1 MPSKRK
7 TVEAAAE
14 ANAHSDA
21 PAGNTPANSDPRFA
35 SASNLNDNST
45 PDLGPDTTSPVEPV
59 RSKRQRVSRACDQC
73 RAAREKCDGIQ
84 PACFPCVSQGR
95 SCTYQANPKKRG
107 VQTGYIR
114 TLELALAWM
123 FENVATGEDA
133 LHNLLVHESGRGGAL
148 LVGKDSP
155 AAERLHA
162 KWGRSRVNKTITRL
176 LSGQTAQDPSDDGP
190 SPSQGLSVEKAGQS
204 IPDPSHAPESSFS
217 APATVQTHTRSGPF
231 LPLISANDSETSFQ
245 PDGGTQPPSTG
256 IGKLPPNHWRLL
268 DIYFSYTHSWLPILE
283 KKDMY
288 QALYQYS
295 EQGLLLPSANVESGV
310 HAELWSALALA
321 SFQAAATAAAWVS
334 GSPAPAVYG
343 GVSDISPSPTDLYD
357 TARKLIPSENG
368 PFQVQHCRALL
379 LLCLVHLGRDDWESA
394 WLLVGFAVR
403 VLLIVRT
410 QSLPDN
416 DQLRPRMRALQVAC
430 FILDTIVSIQ
440 RNVPAH
446 LKPEDVADLPL
457 PEDGQD
463 QWEPWTP
470 CEGLGGEHTM
480 LQMLRNPAYPLSTFN
495 HLYRVTKLV
504 ALELLPRMQMSS
516 QHSSLEFRSRLQQ
529 VISHN
534 SPFGVFILSQDTAS
548 AFVPTAYLTRAFYL
562 WAAAFSEPV
571 NDHFSRL
578 LIETLDQYQKR
589 FGTYAVP
596 PLVLTLLA
604 SLIAAKEQSHCADQ
618 HRRQLKEVL
627 PAYCLIWSRVGRKSD
642 NNFQPIRR
650 YEPPS
655 TAIPNANA
663 NLEQPLATSISQANG
678 RYIGLPNSTPY
689 NDNTVPDTVVQ
700 TDGPRHYGS
709 INARGILN
717 AYPPP
722 TTHLVEAAMALTHG
736 GAPPRPPLPPQPPQT
751 AAAYVDTTMND
762 PPNSH
767 NIVPMAHFGYST
779 VDYDAMVDDL
789 ASIEYTDAVDVDP
802 QFMTNLGFV
811 PGCNFSDINAYE
823 K

>member
-7 TVEAAAE
+7 TLDAAAD
-14 ANAHSDA
+14 AHARHTSANSNAHS
-21 PAGNTPANSDPRFA
+21 A
-35 SASNLNDNST
+35 SAPTLNNNNNI
-45 PDLGPDTTSPVEPV
+45 PDLGPTTSLVEPA

-95 SCTYQANPKKRG
+95 SCTYQASPKKRG

-123 FENVATGEDA
+123 FENVARSEDA
-133 LHNLLVHESGRGGAL
+133 LHNLLVHESGQGSAL

-162 KWGRSRVNKTITRL
+162 RWARSRVNKSITRL
-176 LSGQTAQDPSDDGP
+176 LSGQAAQDPPDDGQ
-190 SPSQGLSVEKAGQS
+190 SPSEGMNVEDAGAKTTEL
-204 IPDPSHAPESSFS
+204 PHAPPLSFS
-217 APATVQTHTRSGPF
+217 TPSTVETRTLPGPVQ
-231 LPLISANDSETSFQ
+231 PHISANALENNLL
-245 PDGGTQPPSTG
+245 PDDRAHLPSTG

-295 EQGLLLPSANVESGV
+295 EQGSLLPSANVESGV
-310 HAELWSALALA
+310 HSELWSALALA
-321 SFQAAATAAAWVS
+321 SFQAAAAASSNSTGPTSAAHGS
-334 GSPAPAVYG
+334 GNVNDPSPA
-343 GVSDISPSPTDLYD
+343 DIFDI
-357 TARKLIPSENG
+357 ARKLIPSESG

-379 LLCLVHLGRDDWESA
+379 LLCLVSLGRDDWESA

-403 VLLIVRT
+403 VLLLVRT
-410 QSLPDN
+410 QSPPD
-416 DQLRPRMRALQVAC
+416 DDRLPRMRTLFVAC
-430 FILDTIVSIQ
+430 FIVDTIVSMR

-446 LKPEDVADLPL
+446 LRPDDIADLPL

-495 HLYRVTKLV
+495 HLYGLTKLV
-504 ALELLPRMQMSS
+504 ALELLPRIQMSS
-516 QHSSLEFRSRLQQ
+516 QNASLEFRSRLQQ
-529 VISHN
+529 VIGHN
-534 SPFGVFILSQDTAS
+534 SPFSVFILSQDTAS
-548 AFVPTAYLTRAFYL
+548 AFVPTAYLTRTFYL

-571 NDHFSRL
+571 NEHYSHL
-578 LIETLDQYQKR
+578 LVETLDQYQKR
-589 FGTYAVP
+589 FGTYAIP
-596 PLVLTLLA
+596 PLIPSLLA
-604 SLIAAKEQSHCADQ
+604 SLLALKEQSHCSER
-618 HRRQLKEVL
+618 HRRQLEEVL
-627 PAYCLIWSRVGRKSD
+627 PAYSTIWSTVGRH
-642 NNFQPIRR
+642 NNTDLQPIRR
-650 YEPPS
+650 LELPP
-655 TAIPNANA
+655 TATANTVPHIM
-663 NLEQPLATSISQANG
+663 EQPSPTSINPAND
-678 RYIGLPNSTPY
+678 RFLGLPNPIPY
-689 NDNTVPDTVVQ
+689 NSNAVLDTVSE

-709 INARGILN
+709 INAHGILGT
-717 AYPPP
+717 YPPP
-722 TTHLVEAAMALTHG
+722 ATHLGEASVSLAHG
-736 GAPPRPPLPPQPPQT
+736 GAPPRPPPP
-751 AAAYVDTTMND
+751 YVDSTTSG
-762 PPNSH
+762 PHHHH
-767 NIVPMAHFGYST
+767 NLVPMANFGYST

-811 PGCNFSDINAYE
+811 PGCNFSDISTYE
-823 K
+823 Q

>member
-1 MPSKRK
+1 MPPKRK

-14 ANAHSDA
+14 AGA
-21 PAGNTPANSDPRFA
+21 PEANTPAQSNPRFVPA
-35 SASNLNDNST
+35 PNLNDNNIA
-45 PDLGPDTTSPVEPV
+45 DLGPNTTSLAEPA

-123 FENVATGEDA
+123 FENVASSEDA
-133 LHNLLVHESGRGGAL
+133 LHNLLVHESGQGGAL
-148 LVGKDSP
+148 LVGKDSL

-162 KWGRSRVNKTITRL
+162 TWGRSRVNKSITRL
-176 LSGQTAQDPSDDGP
+176 LSGQAAQDPSDDGP
-190 SPSQGLSVEKAGQS
+190 SPSQGLNVEDAGQKMA
-204 IPDPSHAPESSFS
+204 DLSHAPESSFL
-217 APATVQTHTRSGPF
+217 ATCTAQTRTLPGPF
-231 LPLISANDSETSFQ
+231 LPLISANSPETNLQS
-245 PDGGTQPPSTG
+245 DGRAHLPNAG

-295 EQGLLLPSANVESGV
+295 EQGLMLPSANVESGV

-321 SFQAAATAAAWVS
+321 SFQAAAAAAAVSTS
-334 GSPAPAVYG
+334 GSPTPAAYG
-343 GVSDISPSPTDLYD
+343 GGDAINPSPTDIFD
-357 TARKLIPSENG
+357 TARNLIPSESG

-394 WLLVGFAVR
+394 WVLVGFAVR
-403 VLLIVRT
+403 VLLVVRT
-410 QSLPDN
+410 QSLSDD
-416 DQLRPRMRALQVAC
+416 DQLRPRMHALLVAC
-430 FILDTIVSIQ
+430 FILDTIISL
-440 RNVPAH
+440 RHSVPAH
-446 LKPEDVADLPL
+446 LKPDDVADLPL

-463 QWEPWTP
+463 QWEPWAP

-495 HLYRVTKLV
+495 HLYGVTKLV
-504 ALELLPRMQMSS
+504 ALELLPRMRMSS
-516 QHSSLEFRSRLQQ
+516 QNASLEFRSRLQQ
-529 VISHN
+529 VVGHN
-534 SPFGVFILSQDTAS
+534 SPFSVFVLSRDTTS
-548 AFVPTAYLTRAFYL
+548 AFVPTAYLTRTFYL

-571 NDHFSRL
+571 NHHFSHL

-589 FGTYAVP
+589 FGTYAIP
-596 PLVLTLLA
+596 PLVPTLLA
-604 SLIAAKEQSHCADQ
+604 SLIASKEQSHCSER
-618 HRRQLKEVL
+618 HRRQLEEVL
-627 PAYCLIWSRVGRKSD
+627 PAYCLRWSRVGRQ
-642 NNFQPIRR
+642 NNDYQPMRQYQPR
-650 YEPPS
+650 SNSATSANANTMPYSMEQPPS
-655 TAIPNANA
+655 TSIPR
-663 NLEQPLATSISQANG
+663 ANG
-678 RYIGLPNSTPY
+678 RFIGLPNPTPY
-689 NDNTVPDTVVQ
+689 NGNTVLGTGAQ
-700 TDGPRHYGS
+700 TDGPRHYES
-709 INARGILN
+709 ANARGILN

-722 TTHLVEAAMALTHG
+722 AAHLVEAPVVLTHG
-736 GAPPRPPLPPQPPQT
+736 GAPPRPPPPPST
-751 AAAYVDTTMND
+751 ATYVDNATNG
-762 PPNSH
+762 PPHHH
-767 NIVPMAHFGYST
+767 NLESMAHFGYST

-811 PGCNFSDINAYE
+811 PGCNFSDINTYE
-823 K
+823 Q

>member
-1 MPSKRK
+1 MPPKRK
-7 TVEAAAE
+7 TVDAPRDISAHAE
-14 ANAHSDA
+14 AHAGHTSPNTNARSASA
-21 PAGNTPANSDPRFA
+21 PKPNNTNTPDP
-35 SASNLNDNST
+35 
-45 PDLGPDTTSPVEPV
+45 GPATTSLAEPA

-123 FENVATGEDA
+123 FENVARSEDA
-133 LHNLLVHESGRGGAL
+133 LHNLLIHESGQGGAL

-162 KWGRSRVNKTITRL
+162 RWSRSRVNKSITRL
-176 LSGQTAQDPSDDGP
+176 LSGQAAQSPSDDEQ
-190 SPSQGLSVEKAGQS
+190 SPSEAVNVEDVEANNTTELR
-204 IPDPSHAPESSFS
+204 HAPQSVFS
-217 APATVQTHTRSGPF
+217 TPNTVQTRALPGPVQPHVPANALETNPQPNERSD
-231 LPLISANDSETSFQ
+231 LPCM
-245 PDGGTQPPSTG
+245 G
-256 IGKLPPNHWRLL
+256 IGTLPPNHWRLL

-295 EQGLLLPSANVESGV
+295 EQGSLLPSANVESGV

-321 SFQAAATAAAWVS
+321 SFQQAAAAASTSS
-334 GSPAPAVYG
+334 GSTLAAHGGAKATTPAPT
-343 GVSDISPSPTDLYD
+343 DIFA
-357 TARKLIPSENG
+357 TARKLIPSERG

-379 LLCLVHLGRDDWESA
+379 LLCLVCLGRDDWESA

-403 VLLIVRT
+403 ILLVVRT
-410 QSLPDN
+410 QSPPD
-416 DQLRPRMRALQVAC
+416 DDRSWSRMRALLVAC
-430 FILDTIVSIQ
+430 YILDTLVSLR

-495 HLYRVTKLV
+495 HLYGVTKLV
-504 ALELLPRMQMSS
+504 SLELLPKVGSLSPNASS
-516 QHSSLEFRSRLQQ
+516 EFRSRLQQ
-529 VISHN
+529 VIGHT
-534 SPFGVFILSQDTAS
+534 SPFSGFILAQDTAS
-548 AFVPTAYLTRAFYL
+548 AFVPTAYLTRTFYL
-562 WAAAFSEPV
+562 WASVFSEPA
-571 NDHFSRL
+571 NEHYSHL

-589 FGTYAVP
+589 FGTYAIPFLVP
-596 PLVLTLLA
+596 TLLA
-604 SLIAAKEQSHCADQ
+604 SLLALKEQSHSSQ
-618 HRRQLKEVL
+618 RFQRQLEEVL
-627 PAYCLIWSRVGRKSD
+627 PAYSSVWSGVSRGNHTD
-642 NNFQPIRR
+642 LQFIQLT
-650 YEPPS
+650 EPPRPPTL
-655 TAIPNANA
+655 TARPPAI
-663 NLEQPLATSISQANG
+663 EQPPSASINPTNTRFIS
-678 RYIGLPNSTPY
+678 LPNPSPY
-689 NDNTVPDTVVQ
+689 NSNGVLELSSQPS
-700 TDGPRHYGS
+700 GPRHYES
-709 INARGILN
+709 PNTHGIVG
-717 AYPPP
+717 AYPRPV
-722 TTHLVEAAMALTHG
+722 THLGETTMAMTHG
-736 GAPPRPPLPPQPPQT
+736 GAPPRAPV
-751 AAAYVDTTMND
+751 AAYVDNTSTGPQHQHTVAPVAN
-762 PPNSH
+762 
-767 NIVPMAHFGYST
+767 FGYSA

-811 PGCNFSDINAYE
+811 PGCNFSDINTYE
-823 K
+823 R

>member
-1 MPSKRK
+1 MPPKRK

-14 ANAHSDA
+14 ANAHADT
-21 PAGNTPANSDPRFA
+21 PAGNTPANSNPRFA
-35 SASNLNDNST
+35 SAPNLNDNST
-45 PDLGPDTTSPVEPV
+45 PDLGPNTTSLVEPA

-123 FENVATGEDA
+123 FENVASSEDA
-133 LHNLLVHESGRGGAL
+133 LHNLLVHESGQGGAL

-162 KWGRSRVNKTITRL
+162 RWGRSRVNKTVTRL
-176 LSGQTAQDPSDDGP
+176 LSGQAAQDPSDDGP
-190 SPSQGLSVEKAGQS
+190 SPSQGLSVEDAGQN
-204 IPDPSHAPESSFS
+204 IPDLSHVPESSFS
-217 APATVQTHTRSGPF
+217 APATAQTRTQPGPF
-231 LPLISANDSETSFQ
+231 LPLISANTSETNFQ
-245 PDGGTQPPSTG
+245 PDGRTHLPSTG

-268 DIYFSYTHSWLPILE
+268 DIYFSYTHSWLPVLE

-321 SFQAAATAAAWVS
+321 SFQAAAAAASTS

-343 GVSDISPSPTDLYD
+343 GGNAIDPSPTDIFD
-357 TARKLIPSENG
+357 TARKLIPSESG

-394 WLLVGFAVR
+394 WLLVGFAIR
-403 VLLIVRT
+403 VLLVVRT
-410 QSLPDN
+410 QSLPND
-416 DQLRPRMRALQVAC
+416 DQLQARMRALLVAC
-430 FILDTIVSIQ
+430 FILDTIVSVR

-446 LKPEDVADLPL
+446 LKPDDVADLPL

-470 CEGLGGEHTM
+470 CESLGGEHTM

-495 HLYRVTKLV
+495 HLYGVTKLV
-504 ALELLPRMQMSS
+504 ALELLPRMRMSS
-516 QHSSLEFRSRLQQ
+516 QNTSLEFRSRLQQ
-529 VISHN
+529 VIGHN

-548 AFVPTAYLTRAFYL
+548 AFVPTAYLTRTFYL

-571 NDHFSRL
+571 NDHFSHL

-589 FGTYAVP
+589 FGTYAIP
-596 PLVLTLLA
+596 PLVPTLLA
-604 SLIAAKEQSHCADQ
+604 SLIASKEQSHCSER
-618 HRRQLKEVL
+618 HRRQLKEML
-627 PAYCLIWSRVGRKSD
+627 PAYCLIWSKVGRQSD
-642 NNFQPIRR
+642 DNSQPIRQ

-655 TAIPNANA
+655 TAAPNANA
-663 NLEQPLATSISQANG
+663 NPVPYVMEQPPSTSICQANG
-678 RYIGLPNSTPY
+678 RFIGLPNPTPY
-689 NDNTVPDTVVQ
+689 NGNTVPDTVAQ

-709 INARGILN
+709 TNARGILT

-736 GAPPRPPLPPQPPQT
+736 GAPPRPPPPPT
-751 AAAYVDTTMND
+751 AAAYVDNTTND
-762 PPNSH
+762 PPHPH
-767 NIVPMAHFGYST
+767 NLVSMAHFGYST
-779 VDYDAMVDDL
+779 VEYDAMVDDL

-811 PGCNFSDINAYE
+811 PGCNFSDINTYE
-823 K
+823 Q